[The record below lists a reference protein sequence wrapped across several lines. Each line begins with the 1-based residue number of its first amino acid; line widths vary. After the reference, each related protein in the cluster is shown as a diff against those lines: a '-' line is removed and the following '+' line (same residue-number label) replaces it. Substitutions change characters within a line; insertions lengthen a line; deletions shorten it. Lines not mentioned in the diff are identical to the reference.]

1 MPSIYTPQFGNNYCP
16 QLRMDVSEQSSTHD
30 TTTFA
35 WSLYYVA
42 HGYAASTG
50 GVLKNYWVS
59 FNGQVV
65 KSGNFNING
74 HTSTVGITNGT
85 FKVSRGKSA
94 VGVPFGCSMDFN
106 ITWRGVYG
114 GNKAAN
120 GSVTAQPK
128 SSWRLTFNANGGTGA
143 PGAMTKWIN
152 EILTIPSTKPTRTG
166 YVFQGWGKNTST
178 VNYRPGDKYGED
190 VNQTLY
196 AVWKAITY
204 TVSYNANGGT
214 GAPGAQTKTYGVT
227 LALSGTRPTR
237 TNYNFV
243 GWGTS
248 PSSTTAVY
256 QPGSSYTNNSSITLY
271 AIWSLAYTR
280 PRITSIQ
287 TDRCTSNGTLSEEG
301 TYALVKFNWATDKT
315 VTGIDIEVLSTSIPA
330 VSVSGSGT
338 SGSVSQIIGNNS
350 LSTESS
356 YTISIHVS
364 DSSGDEFINR
374 TVPAMNYVMDFLA
387 GGKGIAFGKPA
398 EKVTVSDS
406 VADFG
411 EDVIIRPGKYIYHNY
426 SDDPMAGTTISCCIQ
441 KTNRESYWRI
451 VNPAA
456 SGLEAMC
463 IPNGGFLPNGNAAM
477 GSESMPLPISYVHK
491 VYMMNRN
498 SVAMEY
504 YTNPPNPSRRG
515 FIGYSSNNDT
525 SYYIVN
531 EHGPYV
537 RIKPNILLDN
547 NNYIYCMAS
556 TGFIGNVFGVSP
568 NNNVTVGYSGINSP
582 YNDLMLYGGS
592 HITFRPSGNGINSCN
607 IQMFCE
613 QSGQY
618 RAIFRPTSNGG
629 AWIGTN
635 TYRWNT
641 AFFTNSITASD
652 LKEKDVINDFDF
664 KIDNFIMGLK
674 PIAYR
679 RVGKGDSGIRI
690 HMGFG
695 AQDVDKLVKYIGLGN
710 MSITQASIAKK
721 EEVTKL
727 NDDGEEETVTEIT
740 EDPYDGTQDVDD
752 KDLAWGLNYN
762 EFIAPI
768 VLMLQKQQNE
778 IVELKRELYLLKK
791 GI

>member
-1 MPSIYTPQFGNNYCP
+1 MAYQINSIDYGEYRYSVGDMIKISPSAEYMYGGIAETSPVSCPGVSQEVRRITQIWAADALGMPVYNPIVTEW
-16 QLRMDVSEQSSTHD
+16 VSGSTR
-30 TTTFA
+30 
-35 WSLYYVA
+35 Y
-42 HGYAASTG
+42 GG
-50 GVLKNYWVS
+50 GVIKPEQIQP
-59 FNGQVV
+59 G
-65 KSGNFNING
+65 SG
-74 HTSTVGITNGT
+74 GI
-85 FKVSRGKSA
+85 KIKHY
-94 VGVPFGCSMDFN
+94 
-106 ITWRGVYG
+106 IT
-114 GNKAAN
+114 
-120 GSVTAQPK
+120 
-128 SSWRLTFNANGGTGA
+128 
-143 PGAMTKWIN
+143 
-152 EILTIPSTKPTRTG
+152 
-166 YVFQGWGKNTST
+166 
-178 VNYRPGDKYGED
+178 
-190 VNQTLY
+190 
-196 AVWKAITY
+196 
-204 TVSYNANGGT
+204 YNANGGT
-214 GAPGAQTKTYGVT
+214 GAPGRQTKVYGSILTLSTTRPTRTGYSFTGWNTDANGSGTGYSPGQAYGADADLTLYAMWSPNKYTVSYNANGGSGAPSAQTKTYGVT
-227 LALSGTRPTR
+227 LKLSSTRPTR

-243 GWGTS
+243 GWATS
-248 PSSTTAVY
+248 PNASSATY
-256 QPGSSYTNNSSITLY
+256 QPGGNYATNENVTLY
-271 AIWSLAYTR
+271 AIWSLAYTP
-280 PRITSIQ
+280 PRITSISA
-287 TDRCTSNGTLSEEG
+287 DRCASNGTLSEEG

-315 VTGIDIEVLSTSIPA
+315 VTEIKISVQSTNISVN
-330 VSVSGSGT
+330 VSASGT
-338 SGSVSQIIGNNS
+338 SGAVSQIVGANS

-356 YTISIHVS
+356 YNIQIQVS
-364 DSSGDEFINR
+364 DSNGSNFAYR
-374 TVPAMNYVMDFLA
+374 TVPAINFTIDFLA
-387 GGKGIAFGKPA
+387 GGKGIAFGKPV
-398 EKVTVSDS
+398 ELEGF
-406 VADFG
+406 ADFG
-411 EDVIIRPGKYIYHNY
+411 EDIIIRPGKYIYHNY
-426 SDDPMAGTTISCCIQ
+426 SQDGQADTVISCCIA
-441 KTNRESYWRI
+441 KNSRESYWRI

-491 VYMMNRN
+491 IYMMNRN

-515 FIGYSSNNDT
+515 FLGYISNADT

-556 TGFIGNVFGVSP
+556 TGFIGNIFGVSA
-568 NNNVTVGYSGINSP
+568 NNNITVGYSGINSP
-582 YNDLMLYGGS
+582 YNDLMLYGGG

-607 IQMFCE
+607 MQMFCE

-618 RAIFRPTSNGG
+618 RPIFRPTSNGG

-635 TYRWNT
+635 TFRWNT

-652 LKEKDVINDFDF
+652 LKEKAVIEDFDF
-664 KIDNFIMGLK
+664 KIESLIMGLK

-679 RVGKGDSGIRI
+679 RVGDGDSGIRI

-710 MSITQASIAKK
+710 MSITQASIVKK

-778 IVELKRELYLLKK
+778 IAELKRELYLLKK
-791 GI
+791 GS